1 MANTKS
7 AEAAK
12 PPEPMSSAERRMRK
26 SARRALRNRAVKSR
40 LKTLEK
46 RFLAALASGQKEA
59 SVQALRSVQS
69 ALDKAAQAGVIHW
82 AKASRKKS
90 RLAQRLAA
98 LN

>member
-7 AEAAK
+7 AEASK
-12 PPEPMSSAERRMRK
+12 SRTPMTSAERRMRK

-46 RFLAALASGQKEA
+46 RYLAVLATGQKDACAE
-59 SVQALRSVQS
+59 ALRRVQS

-82 AKASRKKS
+82 ANASRKKS